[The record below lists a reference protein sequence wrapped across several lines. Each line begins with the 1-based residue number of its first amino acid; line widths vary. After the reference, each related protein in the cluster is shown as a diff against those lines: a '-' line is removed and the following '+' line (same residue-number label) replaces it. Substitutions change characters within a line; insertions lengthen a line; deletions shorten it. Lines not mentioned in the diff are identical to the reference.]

1 MPNHCGRFF
10 RFAIVGVIGFG
21 VDAGVVAA
29 LIRVLAVDAYQ
40 ARICSYFFA
49 AATTW
54 WLNRRFTFHSA
65 SPPAR
70 EFLTFLLAN
79 AFGALINLGVYSAI
93 IAWRGSGGWI
103 PVIAVAIGSLAGL
116 FTNFFLSSKLVFAK
130 GQFAASNCPTRRE

>member
-70 EFLTFLLAN
+70 EFLTFLLA
-79 AFGALINLGVYSAI
+79 SAI